1 MIPAG
6 FLAALDNPWRTA
18 CLGALAIALV
28 QTARIDGVPVIGGG
42 LKAELAASERQS
54 QARLEAHVQTI
65 RNYRTAQEQAAAAEK
80 ARVDRVRA
88 EQKEISDDVL
98 ESYQRR
104 LAALRAR
111 ADELRRQGAA
121 GSAGAA
127 GGVAV
132 PGVAAAASGAA
143 EAACDNGFPFELRLA
158 ASSYAVQLDELITW
172 FTRQSEVDPN
182 R

>member
-42 LKAELAASERQS
+42 LKAELASSERRS
-54 QARLEAHVQTI
+54 QARLNAHVQTI
-65 RNYRTAQEQAAAAEK
+65 RNYRAAQEQAAAAEK
-80 ARVDRVRA
+80 VRLDRVRA

-127 GGVAV
+127 GGIAV

-143 EAACDNGFPFELRLA
+143 EAACGDGFSFERRLI
-158 ASSYAVQLDELITW
+158 ASEQALQLDELIAW
-172 FTRQSEVDPN
+172 VRRQAGIDPSQ
-182 R
+182 